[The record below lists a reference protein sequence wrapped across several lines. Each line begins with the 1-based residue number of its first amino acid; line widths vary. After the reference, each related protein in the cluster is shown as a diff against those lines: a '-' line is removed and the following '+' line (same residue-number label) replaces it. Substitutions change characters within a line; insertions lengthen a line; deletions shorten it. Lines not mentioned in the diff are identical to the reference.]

1 MLYFKIFQSNDLFFV
16 FLKTQFVFYNYYYNR
31 NSIEKKDKSD
41 EIHMTQQGK

>member
-1 MLYFKIFQSNDLFFV
+1 MNYINRGNV
-16 FLKTQFVFYNYYYNR
+16 YYETYIQFVFYNYYYNR